1 MIDLQIYIP
10 WVTYYMNYIQT
21 FEAGGLESDWSE
33 NLIDGAAFASTGALA
48 FWVHR
53 LQNCVLF
60 RDWECALQAEQKAKR
75 LLSTN
80 LAYVEA
86 ADVSYYGALCR
97 AAVFSRA
104 TEKRVREAHLRALEE
119 HKEYLELLA
128 QSYPDNFTD
137 RAALVAAEMAR
148 VQGRLTD
155 AQSLYEKAIELS
167 RKLKFVHTEA
177 VALEAA
183 ANFYSDQKLSVVA
196 ETLLGYARYAYRHW
210 GAEGKAQEIESR
222 LTRTIHLERK
232 KPANDTWGEHLDTRA
247 ILTASHALSSEIKL
261 SRILEVL
268 IGNVLA
274 HAGAERCALAL
285 HRKGEF
291 RIEAEARTSLD
302 GIIYVIESRQVQDV
316 ELPLGIFMCV
326 ARTQRRV
333 LLCDA
338 SRCGDF
344 AEDPYVSQRGLR
356 SVLCL
361 PLLKQ
366 SELVGILYVE
376 NNLISGAF
384 SEDKTTLLEVFASQ
398 AAISLENAR
407 LWAETQESNALREAA
422 EEELRNSREELA
434 RVASLTTMGQLVASV
449 THEVSQPLVSI
460 ATSAG
465 AALRFMRLDEPDF
478 SEVEEALQRI
488 QSDSTRAR
496 DVVHSLRALV
506 KRSAPSFSAFDMHD
520 AVVEVLLVTRTQLEK
535 HAIRVESNTVPGTSL
550 VWGDK
555 IQIQQ
560 VVLNLV
566 VNAIEAMQEIT
577 DRERRLLLGS
587 STVKGLVRL
596 VIEDTGVGIEEGS
609 ADYIFTPFV
618 TTKSHGMGMGLPI
631 CRSIVEAH
639 EGRLTVEPS
648 TPRGTRFE
656 VWLPAAG
663 GWASAQLASG
673 T

>member
-1 MIDLQIYIP
+1 
-10 WVTYYMNYIQT
+10 MNYIQT
-21 FEAGGLESDWSE
+21 FEASGLESDWSE
-33 NLIDGAAFASTGALA
+33 NLIDGAAFASTGAFA

-60 RDWECALQAEQKAKR
+60 RDWEGALQAEQKAKG
-75 LLSTN
+75 LLSAT
-80 LAYVEA
+80 LAHVEA

-97 AAVFSRA
+97 AAAFSRA
-104 TEKRVREAHLRALEE
+104 TEERVREAHLRALEE
-119 HKEYLELLA
+119 HNDYLELLA
-128 QSYPDNFTD
+128 QSCPDNFAD
-137 RAALVAAEMAR
+137 RAALVAAELAR
-148 VQGRLTD
+148 VQGRTSD

-167 RKLKFVHTEA
+167 RKQEFVHNEA

-183 ANFYSDQKLSVVA
+183 ASFYSAQELSVVA
-196 ETLLGYARYAYRHW
+196 ETLLRDARYAYLHW

-222 LTRTIHLERK
+222 LTRTTHPERK
-232 KPANDTWGEHLDTRA
+232 KPANDTWREHRDTRA
-247 ILTASHALSSEIKL
+247 IITASHALSSEIVL
-261 SRILEVL
+261 SRLLEVL

-274 HAGAERCALAL
+274 HAGAERCAVAL

-291 RIEAEARTSLD
+291 RIEAEARTSLH
-302 GIIYVIESRQVQDV
+302 GIVHVIESRQLQDV

-326 ARTQRRV
+326 ARTRRRV
-333 LLCDA
+333 LLGDA

-384 SEDKTTLLEVFASQ
+384 SEEKTTLLEVFASQ

-407 LWAETQESNALREAA
+407 LYAETQESNALREAA
-422 EEELRNSREELA
+422 EQELRDSREELA

-488 QSDSTRAR
+488 QSDSTRAH
-496 DVVHSLRALV
+496 DVVRSLRALV

-535 HAIRVESNTVPGTSL
+535 HAIRVETNTVPGTSL

-587 STVKGLVRL
+587 STVEGLVRL

-609 ADYIFTPFV
+609 ADYIFAPFV

-639 EGRLTVEPS
+639 AGRLAVEPS
-648 TPRGTRFE
+648 TPHGTRFE
-656 VWLPAAG
+656 VWLPEAG
-663 GWASAQLASG
+663 GWASAQLGFG